1 MLILRYKLGCL
12 EAGVLCGVTCVLQKR
27 TAPRAA
33 AERVPWPYPD
43 PAQRLVAARW
53 PDTRARH
60 GTGRVHLATAGT
72 RTIAATR
79 QYYNSLF

>member
-27 TAPRAA
+27 AAPRAA
-33 AERVPWPYPD
+33 ACTLAVPRPS
-43 PAQRLVAARW
+43 PAAGGGTVARH
-53 PDTRARH
+53 PGLH

-72 RTIAATR
+72 RTMAGDIKLLE
-79 QYYNSLF
+79 QC